1 MALFDARL
9 KGDRDFWIALLTA
22 EGEVERSGLPVDR
35 KRSKVWSLKRESVEI
50 PLPAAGERELARLTG
65 GAPFLVC
72 TAALVAL
79 GVTLHRWTGHRTIVV
94 GSPATVD
101 FGVPGPEDNALPLA
115 IDVDETRSFRE
126 LLVATRA
133 RLVEAYDHQGYALD
147 RLVADLGVPENPD
160 SPDAGRAPLFD
171 VALVVEGFHRP
182 LPPLKT
188 DLEVVFRQDGETV
201 RGRVDFNARLF
212 QRETAERFAGHLAN
226 VLAGALADSSR
237 PLESVAMLGEAEER
251 TVLAD
256 WSAPAVEIPEGLLAH
271 GLFERQADR
280 TPGAVAAV
288 FEDRSLT
295 YAELEA
301 RANRLAR
308 RLRRAGVGPETRVG
322 LCLERSLDMVTGL
335 LAILKAGGA
344 YVPLDPTYPAERL
357 AFQLTDARM
366 PVLLTERALRSRLPE
381 APETGATVLVL
392 EDEAAAIAAE
402 SPERPNV
409 DPSMEVSPD
418 GLAYV
423 LYTSGSTGRPKGVAM
438 PHRPLV
444 NLMLWQAGQSRLGEG
459 GRSLQLTSLGF
470 DVSFQEIFSTWCVGG
485 TLVVASE
492 AVRRDL
498 AGLPRFLKEAGIER
512 LFVPFVALQQLAEV
526 ASSLGEFPP
535 SLREIV
541 TAGEQ
546 LRVTPP
552 VIRLFRQAEGCVLVN
567 QYGPTEAHVVSA
579 HALSGF
585 PNHWPAL
592 PPIGRPVANARLA
605 VLDPYLR
612 PVPAGAPGE
621 LWLGGACL
629 ARGYL
634 DRPDATAERFL
645 PDPFSSSGDAGARL
659 YRTGDLARHLPDGGV
674 EYLGRLDHQVKVR
687 GYRVE
692 PGEIEVALGAHPG
705 VREAVVMAREDDA
718 GGRRLIAWVVPASA
732 QVTQQELRGFL
743 RDRLPEY
750 MIPAVFVLLDRLPLT
765 PSGKV
770 DRRSLPAPER
780 GRSVSAS
787 FVEPES
793 ETERRLA
800 AIWIEVLG
808 VERVGA
814 HDDFFDLG
822 GHSLLGA
829 QVLARLNEAFALELT
844 LRRLFETPTVAGLA
858 RIVDSLRGTDTG
870 PAAPAL
876 VSREEARLE
885 ALLAELDGLSD
896 EEAQA
901 LLDAEG
907 VEPAGPE
914 A

>member
-1 MALFDARL
+1 MELFDARL
-9 KGDRDFWIALLTA
+9 KADRDFWLATLTA
-22 EGEVERSGLPVDR
+22 GGEIERSGLPVDR

-50 PLPAAGERELARLTG
+50 PLPAAAERELARLTG

-72 TAALVAL
+72 TAGLVAL
-79 GVTLHRWTGHRTIVV
+79 AVALRRWTGHRTIVV
-94 GSPATVD
+94 GSPTTAD
-101 FGVPGPEDNALPLA
+101 FGVPGPEGNALPLA
-115 IDVDETRSFRE
+115 MEPDDGRSFRE
-126 LLVATRA
+126 LLVSTRA
-133 RLVEAYDHQGYALD
+133 RLVEAYDHQGYPLE
-147 RLVADLGVPENPD
+147 RLVADLVAPD
-160 SPDAGRAPLFD
+160 VSEESRAPLFD
-171 VALVVEGFHRP
+171 IALVVEGFHRP

-188 DLEVVFRQDGETV
+188 DLEVVFSPGETI

-212 QRETAERFAGHLAN
+212 QRDTVERFAGHLAN
-226 VLAGALADSSR
+226 LLAGALADTSR
-237 PLESVAMLGEAEER
+237 PLESIPMLGEAEER
-251 TVLAD
+251 KVLVAG
-256 WSAPAVEIPEGLLAH
+256 AAAEVPAGLLAH
-271 GLFERQADR
+271 QLFERQADR
-280 TPGAVAAV
+280 TPEAVAAV
-288 FEDRSLT
+288 FENLRLT
-295 YAELEA
+295 YAKLDA

-308 RLRRAGVGPETRVG
+308 RLRRLGVGPEARVG
-322 LCLERSLDMVTGL
+322 LCLERSLEMLVGL

-344 YVPLDPTYPAERL
+344 YVPLDPSYPAERL
-357 AFQLTDARM
+357 AFQLVDARM
-366 PVLLTERALRSRLPE
+366 PVLLTERSLRSRL
-381 APETGATVLVL
+381 PETGATVLVL
-392 EDEAAAIAAE
+392 EEDAEAIAAE
-402 SPERPNV
+402 SPDRLEGGI
-409 DPSMEVSPD
+409 SPD
-418 GLAYV
+418 NLAYV

-485 TLVVASE
+485 TLIVASE

-498 AGLPRFLKEAGIER
+498 AGLPRFLSESAVER

-546 LRVTPP
+546 LRITPP
-552 VIRLFRQAEGCVLVN
+552 VIRLFRQAEGCTLVN
-567 QYGPTEAHVVSA
+567 QYGPTEAHVVSS
-579 HALSGF
+579 HALAGF

-592 PPIGRPVANARLA
+592 PPIGRPIANARLA
-605 VLDPYLR
+605 VLDPSLR

-621 LWLGGACL
+621 LWLGGDCL

-634 DRPDATAERFL
+634 DRPDATAEKFL
-645 PDPFSSSGDAGARL
+645 PDPFAALFGEAGARL
-659 YRTGDLARHLPDGGV
+659 YRTGDLARLLSDGSI
-674 EYLGRLDHQVKVR
+674 EFLGRLDHQVKVR

-705 VREAVVMAREDDA
+705 VREAVVMAREDEA
-718 GGRRLIAWVVPASA
+718 GGRRLIAWVVPSSE
-732 QVTQQELRGFL
+732 VTQQELRAFL
-743 RDRLPEY
+743 RDRLPEF
-750 MIPAVFVLLDRLPLT
+750 MIPAAFVILETLPLT

-770 DRRSLPAPER
+770 DRRALPAPER
-780 GRSVSAS
+780 GRAVSAS

-793 ETERRLA
+793 ATEKTLA
-800 AIWIEVLG
+800 GIWIEVLG
-808 VERVGA
+808 ADRVERVGA

-829 QVLARLNEAFALELT
+829 QVLARLNEAFGLDLT

-858 RIVDSLRGTDTG
+858 RIVDSLRGTGTAPIA
-870 PAAPAL
+870 PAAPPL
-876 VSREEARLE
+876 VSRQDARLE
-885 ALLAELDGLSD
+885 ALLAEMDGLSD

-901 LLDAEG
+901 LLDAE
-907 VEPAGPE
+907 EPAGPAE